1 MSAIEWIAIGIT
13 LLLALAIARPIGIY
27 MAGVFDN
34 SGAPRPLDLV
44 FGPIDR
50 FLFKCFGIKDQSQS
64 WKAYAFTA
72 VATNVLMIVVT
83 YAIFRLQG
91 VLPLNPN
98 GIPGMEPGVA
108 FNTAISFMANTNL
121 QHYSGES
128 GLSPLSQMTGIIFLM
143 FTSPATALAAV
154 MAIIRGLTGKPLG
167 NFLADLVRSITR
179 IFLPIAIAASVLFI
193 WNGVPQSLSP
203 MESAVTV
210 EGAEQHIPLG
220 PVGAMMSIK
229 ELGNNGGGHFG
240 ANSAHPYE
248 NPNGVTNLIHILLML
263 MLCTGLPFAYSRMVG
278 NKKEG
283 RVLFVSMAILFL
295 IMLGS
300 SLTAEHMGNP
310 VLNAAGLSGT
320 GSMEGKEVR
329 IGVVQSSLYSVVTTA
344 SETGGVNNMHDTL
357 TPLGGLI
364 PMANMMLNTVFGGVG
379 AGFMNVL
386 LYVMIAVFLSG
397 LMVGR
402 TPEFLGRKLESKE
415 MKLLAVTLLVH
426 PILILVPTAIAVATQ
441 ADTLSN
447 PGFHGLSQALYE
459 FTSSA
464 ANNGSGFEG
473 LGDATP
479 FWNISTGIVMFLGRY
494 VSLVTL
500 LAVAGS
506 MAKKQPIPN
515 TSGTFQTNT
524 ALFGIVFVGTVLIV
538 GALTFF
544 PVVVLGPVAEHLTLW
559 K

>member
-1 MSAIEWIAIGIT
+1 
-13 LLLALAIARPIGIY
+13 
-27 MAGVFDN
+27 
-34 SGAPRPLDLV
+34 
-44 FGPIDR
+44 
-50 FLFKCFGIKDQSQS
+50 
-64 WKAYAFTA
+64 
-72 VATNVLMIVVT
+72 
-83 YAIFRLQG
+83 
-91 VLPLNPN
+91 
-98 GIPGMEPGVA
+98 
-108 FNTAISFMANTNL
+108 
-121 QHYSGES
+121 
-128 GLSPLSQMTGIIFLM
+128 
-143 FTSPATALAAV
+143 
-154 MAIIRGLTGKPLG
+154 
-167 NFLADLVRSITR
+167 
-179 IFLPIAIAASVLFI
+179 
-193 WNGVPQSLSP
+193 
-203 MESAVTV
+203 
-210 EGAEQHIPLG
+210 
-220 PVGAMMSIK
+220 MSIK

-310 VLNAAGLSGT
+310 VLNTAGLSGT

>member
-34 SGAPRPLDLV
+34 SGAPRPLDSV

-50 FLFKCFGIKDQSQS
+50 FLFTCFGIKDKSQS

-98 GIPGMEPGVA
+98 GIPGMEPGLA
-108 FNTAISFMANTNL
+108 FNTAISFMTNTNL
-121 QHYSGES
+121 QHYSGEN
-128 GLSPLSQMTGIIFLM
+128 GLSLLSQMMGIIYLM
-143 FTSPATALAAV
+143 FTAPATALAAV
-154 MAIIRGLTGKPLG
+154 IAVIRGLTGKPLG

-179 IFLPIAIAASVLFI
+179 IFLPIAIVASVLFI

-210 EGAEQHIPLG
+210 EGAEQPIPLG

-240 ANSAHPYE
+240 ANSAHPFE

-263 MLCTGLPFAYSRMVG
+263 MLCTGLPFTYSRMVG

-295 IMLGS
+295 IMLSS
-300 SLTAEHMGNP
+300 SLTAEYMGNP
-310 VLNAAGLSGT
+310 VLNAAGLSGP

-329 IGVVQSSLYSVVTTA
+329 IGVAQSSLYSVVTTA

-402 TPEFLGRKLESKE
+402 TPEFLGRKLESRE

-494 VSLVTL
+494 VSLITL

-544 PVVVLGPVAEHLTLW
+544 PAVVLGPVAEHLTLW

>member
-1 MSAIEWIAIGIT
+1 MSAIEWIAIGFT
-13 LLLALAIARPIGIY
+13 LLLALVIARPIGIY

-34 SGAPRPLDLV
+34 SGAPRPLDRV

-50 FLFKCFGIKDQSQS
+50 FLFTCFGIKDQSQS
-64 WKAYAFTA
+64 WKVYAFTA

-121 QHYSGES
+121 QHYSGEN
-128 GLSPLSQMTGIIFLM
+128 GLSLLSQMMGIIFLM

-179 IFLPIAIAASVLFI
+179 IFLPIAIVASVLFI

-210 EGAEQHIPLG
+210 EGGEQHIPLG

-240 ANSAHPYE
+240 ANSAHPFE

-263 MLCTGLPFAYSRMVG
+263 MLCTGLPFTYSRMVG

-295 IMLGS
+295 IMLSS
-300 SLTAEHMGNP
+300 SLTAEFMGNP
-310 VLNAAGLSGT
+310 VLNAAGLSGP

-329 IGVVQSSLYSVVTTA
+329 IGVAQSSLYSVVTTA

-544 PVVVLGPVAEHLTLW
+544 PVLVLGPVAEHLTLW